1 MEVALW
7 DMIAPIAKHVVPFGA
22 KPHAGYNEGQLVWNC
37 LLELSFD
44 VARQCFDAG
53 QADVERFRLYRECK
67 ENVIQEFGSLC
78 VEAYYLHTASTKL
91 LEIAREIHRRRL
103 P

>member
-1 MEVALW
+1 MWGNFNVNDTLYKLDAREFLRAGFGPTAEDFRAIISSVEHMETMEVALW

-22 KPHAGYNEGQLVWNC
+22 KPHEGYNEGQLVWNC

-53 QADVERFRLYRECK
+53 
-67 ENVIQEFGSLC
+67 
-78 VEAYYLHTASTKL
+78 
-91 LEIAREIHRRRL
+91 
-103 P
+103 